1 MKSGRLGTPDTVAHI
16 RQFPPVGYELASYQ
30 GSPWLWADGKPLI
43 DLLDATIDWLIDDDG
58 SRWIVIVIDTECLR
72 QHVAHYA
79 LLSADTWRQRLLD
92 AGVEVD

>member
-1 MKSGRLGTPDTVAHI
+1 MIVSL
-16 RQFPPVGYELASYQ
+16 FPVNAIWVNSY
-30 GSPWLWADGKPLI
+30 DGKPLI
-43 DLLDATIDWLIDDDG
+43 DLLDATIDWMIDDDG
-58 SRWIVIVIDTECLR
+58 SRWIVIDTEYLR

>member
-16 RQFPPVGYELASYQ
+16 RQFPPVEYELASYQ

-43 DLLDATIDWLIDDDG
+43 DLLDATIDWLIDADG
-58 SRWIVIVIDTECLR
+58 SRWIVIDTEYLR
-72 QHVAHYA
+72 QHVARYA